1 MAMER
6 RRVRRLGKCSGF
18 FSATLDSFT
27 DFLGK
32 GAPDMRGTSTRVR
45 MKEKRGIFL
54 LDKACSLRLE
64 WWEGSE
70 KNLGGRSKYKQ
81 IREGPWERK
90 VGWVHVIFLI
100 REGLG
105 TLR

>member
-1 MAMER
+1 
-6 RRVRRLGKCSGF
+6 
-18 FSATLDSFT
+18 
-27 DFLGK
+27 
-32 GAPDMRGTSTRVR
+32 MRGTSTRVR

-100 REGLG
+100 RRTRYIEMNKCGIKSNIIF
-105 TLR
+105 